1 MCCRRHLSSIV
12 CVMLFCV
19 MAATV
24 SAAQKGTARKT
35 APPAKAK
42 PAAKAKTP
50 AASATKSL
58 NLQYITDRPLTA
70 WVLHPQQVLNAP
82 AFQSLPIEVFEAAA
96 QQEAGIDIFSVE
108 ELIVAVT
115 VNLPQPPLPSWIVRF
130 NKPCDQAAIVAH
142 LVSGAGPKVG
152 KLESHRVKN
161 ADPLVMAFP
170 DDRTLL
176 VASPEELTE
185 MIAAKNASS
194 PLIDRLKAVDASETL
209 SGVFV
214 VEPVRPIM
222 QAGLAQLP
230 PLPPEIQQFTE
241 VADLLSAVE
250 LHVRLGETLETS
262 LVLEGT
268 DPKAAARLDQL
279 LDNAI
284 DLGTAAVDQQLAQAA
299 ANDPGPVNE
308 AMAKYV
314 KRMLNSAIDAVERK
328 QSGNRLALRMQGG
341 GDATIGLATNGVL
354 VALLLPAVQAA
365 REAARRSQSN
375 NNLKQIG
382 LGMQIYADINKK
394 FPARAIFAD
403 GKPLLSWRVA
413 ILPMVE
419 QKALYDQFHL
429 DEPWDSEHNRKL
441 IEQMP
446 PVYANPNLDASL
458 TQAGK
463 TNYLAPTGS
472 GTMFDGEQQ
481 ANFATIRD
489 GTTNTIMVVE
499 ADADRAVI
507 WTKPDDLEID
517 AEKPRDGLG
526 GLRPG
531 GFLAVFADGHTS
543 FLQNALDAATLL
555 NLFNP
560 RDGQVVRFE

>member
-1 MCCRRHLSSIV
+1 MCFRRHASSIV
-12 CVMLFCV
+12 CVMLFCL

-42 PAAKAKTP
+42 PAAKTKTP
-50 AASATKSL
+50 ATPAAKSL
-58 NLQYITDRPLTA
+58 NLQYISDRPLTA
-70 WVLHPQQVLNAP
+70 WVLHPQQLLTAP

-96 QQEAGIDIFSVE
+96 QQEAGIDIFSIE

-142 LVSGAGPKVG
+142 LASGAGPKIG

-170 DDRTLL
+170 DDRTVL
-176 VASPEELTE
+176 VASAEELAE

-194 PLIDRLKAVDASETL
+194 PLIDRLKGVDAGETL

-214 VEPVRPIM
+214 VEPIRPIM

-230 PLPPEIQQFTE
+230 PLPPEIQQFTD

-250 LHVRLGETLETS
+250 LHVRLGETTETS

-268 DPKAAARLDQL
+268 DQNAAARLDQL

-284 DLGTAAVDQQLAQAA
+284 ALGTAAVDQQLAQAA

-314 KRMLNSAIDAVERK
+314 KRMMKAAIDSVERQ

-341 GDATIGLATNGVL
+341 GDATIGLATSGVL

-365 REAARRSQSN
+365 REAARRNQSN
-375 NNLKQIG
+375 NNLRQIG

-472 GTMFDGEQQ
+472 GTMFDGEKQ

-489 GTTNTIMVVE
+489 GTSNTVMVVE
-499 ADADRAVI
+499 ANADRAVI
-507 WTKPDDLEID
+507 WTRPDDLEID
-517 AEKPRDGLG
+517 AEKPRDCLG
-526 GLRPG
+526 ELRPG

-543 FLQNALDAATLL
+543 FLRNTLDATTLL

-560 RDGQVVRFE
+560 RDGQVVNFE